1 MVGGV
6 VTAGIAAADYRYL
19 VLQQQTAGTWCC
31 SSRYQMLLLLLLLLL
46 LWASQQQK
54 KVGPL
59 IGTEAIGAG
68 RWCGKIMRVVGTC
81 GS

>member
-1 MVGGV
+1 
-6 VTAGIAAADYRYL
+6 
-19 VLQQQTAGTWCC
+19 
-31 SSRYQMLLLLLLLLL
+31 MLLLLLLLLL
-46 LWASQQQK
+46 LWASQQQ

-81 GS
+81 LSLIHI